1 MTSTAAKVHTPLVPV
16 DRIKYEGK
24 NMLRDPLT
32 VADPEA
38 YEIMK
43 DVSLFLFAC
52 IF

>member
-1 MTSTAAKVHTPLVPV
+1 MNCIAAKAYTPLVPV
-16 DRIKYEGK
+16 ERIKYEGK

-38 YEIMK
+38 YEIMT